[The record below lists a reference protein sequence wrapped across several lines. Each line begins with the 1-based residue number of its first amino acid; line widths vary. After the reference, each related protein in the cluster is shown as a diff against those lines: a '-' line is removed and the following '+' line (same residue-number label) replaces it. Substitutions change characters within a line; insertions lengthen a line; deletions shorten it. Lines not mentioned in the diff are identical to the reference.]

1 MAESACCKLVE
12 YLNDL
17 EAQEF
22 KFHLEN
28 YPLED
33 GYKHIPRSK
42 MEAADAMD
50 IARAMVQTYQESR
63 ALQMAVKILDGISQ
77 KDLSLRIQNDMP
89 EERMW
94 IHCRGVR
101 EELRE

>member
-22 KFHLEN
+22 KMLKFHLEN

-42 MEAADAMD
+42 TEATDAMD

-63 ALQMAVKILDGISQ
+63 ALQMAVKILDGISR

-89 EERMW
+89 EGNL
-94 IHCRGVR
+94 HPPD
-101 EELRE
+101 L